1 MPERIVIQSE
11 GMMLDLLLWR
21 RYGRRGQTL
30 VDEAYRLNRRLAD
43 VGVILPVGTI
53 IFLPDLP
60 PNPRAPQRRAVS
72 LFD

>member
-1 MPERIVIQSE
+1 MPERIVVQSE

-21 RYGRRGQTL
+21 RYGRLGQTL

-43 VGVILPVGTI
+43 VGVILPLGTI
-53 IFLPDLP
+53 VLMPDLP
-60 PNPRAPQRRAVS
+60 PTPRAPLRRAVS